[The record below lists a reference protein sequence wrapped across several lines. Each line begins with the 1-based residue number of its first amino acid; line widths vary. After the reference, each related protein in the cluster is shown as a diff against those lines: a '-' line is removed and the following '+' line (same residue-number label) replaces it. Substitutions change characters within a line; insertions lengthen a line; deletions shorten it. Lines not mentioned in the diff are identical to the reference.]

1 MQQNE
6 SALSNPLFPSKDS
19 VNTTC
24 IHRLTSFK
32 PHLVWVSTSC
42 LGSRFPFTIRHYN
55 GVDSVLRGLEHTA
68 ETGFLEKD
76 LYCSHGG
83 LHLSPQRGLVLA
95 AFDSLWWSPGSN
107 LIPPRCSAEMEKR
120 FWLIIISWL
129 GIVVFESHRNIK
141 YAFFIILLL
150 NYADFLIQPQK
161 KKWVLTQSPRS
172 FKGSIC
178 TSKPV
183 LSAH

>member
-95 AFDSLWWSPGSN
+95 AFDSCGEVLA
-107 LIPPRCSAEMEKR
+107 LISFHPDAQQRWRKD
-120 FWLIIISWL
+120 FD
-129 GIVVFESHRNIK
+129 
-141 YAFFIILLL
+141 LLL
-150 NYADFLIQPQK
+150 LVDL
-161 KKWVLTQSPRS
+161 
-172 FKGSIC
+172 G
-178 TSKPV
+178 
-183 LSAH
+183 